1 MTPMETMDNRVTE
14 EVVNH
19 LFEER
24 GKARS
29 GMDLVALNIQ
39 RGREHGLPGYN
50 KYRELCGLQR
60 VSEFGF
66 LQNEMSVDMIFRM
79 QRVYKHPDDIDL
91 FSGLLAETRLEG
103 ALVGPTLACL

>member
-1 MTPMETMDNRVTE
+1 MIKTEMFNLCRVTE

-50 KYRELCGLQR
+50 KYRDNSLQQWKLILMTHLALVLEL
-60 VSEFGF
+60 V
-66 LQNEMSVDMIFRM
+66 LQNIAPDNPKIFYFPLK
-79 QRVYKHPDDIDL
+79 V
-91 FSGLLAETRLEG
+91 
-103 ALVGPTLACL
+103 PTLSLKFWGSILI